1 MKYRFKISILVILI
15 ISPIILGYLIPNSP
29 FHVDVTNKFA
39 GYSRDYLL
47 GTDHLG
53 RCELSRILL
62 AGKITLKL
70 VIISSFLIG
79 VIGTVLGLILSM
91 NDGVFKMVTLSIID
105 SITAIPTIIYL
116 VIVVGMLENRVV
128 TVILSLVFSITLRLI
143 KFVLV
148 LSQEEQ
154 KKAYC
159 SCAKCLGA
167 SNFRIAFVHILP
179 NIIYRILS
187 YISLS
192 CAEIIMTISGFSF
205 IGINLGDT
213 KIDWGYMLNEGRAY
227 YNIKPTLMI
236 YPMVLIIFFT
246 FIFNVLS
253 NQIKEKGNI

>member
-159 SCAKCLGA
+159 SCA
-167 SNFRIAFVHILP
+167 FVHILP